1 MLYALLYFAFE
12 DIVAERKEMEFLV
25 IGPTTLRT
33 GARLLPTT
41 TAVSMRA
48 RNVIDGPI
56 WRGEDDLLA
65 IEIIEASCLD
75 EAITLASSSSNW
87 IEGTTACEIRPIS
100 TYTHFNQGP
109 PRNFPTSGRPEYL
122 LLNLVRGK

>member
-12 DIVAERKEMEFLV
+12 DIVVERKELDFQLMRPAT
-25 IGPTTLRT
+25 IRM
-33 GARLLPTT
+33 GARFLPTT

-87 IEGTTACEIRPIS
+87 IEGTTACEIRPVS
-100 TYTHFNQGP
+100 TYTHFNQDVL
-109 PRNFPTSGRPEYL
+109 RNFPASGRPDF
-122 LLNLVRGK
+122 